1 MGWGSLSSIDSWRL
15 IIIHAQTIFSLND
28 TLTAQLFIAK
38 NPTVLGWGE
47 YNLVSVGDFG
57 GGAVPQTGSSE
68 GVNLD
73 GVTTVVAV
81 LELLAEGDALGG
93 GEDGDRGAKHPAV
106 LVSRLNLIEFNEFNE
121 GAHNLEHLV
130 IVGVGL
136 VVAPSGEENVVDLRN
151 VRVVHK
157 E

>member
-1 MGWGSLSSIDSWRL
+1 MFFSDLV
-15 IIIHAQTIFSLND
+15 IINVK
-28 TLTAQLFIAK
+28 K
-38 NPTVLGWGE
+38 NPTVLRWGE

-57 GGAVPQTGSSE
+57 GFAVPQTGSRVV
-68 GVNLD
+68 GQLD
-73 GVTTVVAV
+73 SVTTVVAV

-93 GEDGDRGAKHPAV
+93 GEDGDGRAKHPTV

-136 VVAPSGEENVVDLRN
+136 VVTPSGEENVVDLRN